1 MNETIGVKGGQRDY
15 KRTLIISKNKAKRL
29 AEYQKELDKYEL
41 ERLEKRV
48 KQLQRATFIKVV
60 PIAITG
66 TILKTFTTSQKKES
80 DSIEQSEL
88 IENQEKN
95 IINPNNISIID
106 KNNIR
111 IVNDKTI
118 NLKKSSPIYKNI
130 VFYPTIKQV
139 KKQSVDIKE
148 IKQDEIILP
157 TTYIKQT
164 VGVNENIIEDRTILD
179 LSQLKSLK
187 NRKIIEEYEKVLK
200 TTRYELRKLMFDY
213 NVLANESE
221 SIYTK
226 KEAEELLDKLSYM
239 IKKIEQ
245 LKNKIKVENLD
256 KYDDNYIY
264 TLIEEYLL
272 EFKDKKVVSELKD
285 SNLYILISD
294 KIEELDKKKKDLNKK
309 VESRKE
315 YLEAKEID
323 FEKLKEKYYDYDKF
337 NNMLI
342 RFQYDQD
349 RLLLDLKYKMDKA
362 VSVEQKVEKQVQTL
376 TEQSLKLLK
385 IMREQMFLP
394 GVRGTKRTMT
404 MAGIF
409 MYFMNS
415 VLNEPKIKKKYKI
428 VNVADYSYEIEKSL
442 DEIDNINSMLN
453 KTTKQ
458 VDKMI
463 KKFKEDYNEF
473 IGVIP
478 ECNKLLSNLESVKE
492 QLSEREYEIA
502 KIKSEQSKNLIK
514 NQHQL
519 KKAGKYEM

>member
-1 MNETIGVKGGQRDY
+1 MNETIGVKGGKRDQ
-15 KRTLIISKNKAKRL
+15 KRTLIISQNKAKKL
-29 AEYQKELDKYEL
+29 AEYQKELEKYEL
-41 ERLEKRV
+41 ERLEKKV
-48 KQLQRATFIKVV
+48 KQLQRTTFIKVV
-60 PIAITG
+60 PIALTG
-66 TILKTFTTSQKKES
+66 IIIKTFTTSIKKENNIKEEQQFF
-80 DSIEQSEL
+80 IEKSE
-88 IENQEKN
+88 ETKN
-95 IINPNNISIID
+95 NINKPNISII
-106 KNNIR
+106 
-111 IVNDKTI
+111 NDTPITI
-118 NLKKSSPIYKNI
+118 KKSSPIFENI
-130 VFYPTIKQV
+130 IFYPTIKKV
-139 KKQSVDIKE
+139 KRTNVELKE

-157 TTYIKQT
+157 TAYIKQSL
-164 VGVNENIIEDRTILD
+164 GYNENIIEAGTIND
-179 LSQLKSLK
+179 LSTLKSLK

-200 TTRYELRKLMFDY
+200 TTRYELRKLVFDY
-213 NVLANESE
+213 NILIDESE

-226 KEAEELLDKLSYM
+226 KEAEELLEKLSYM

-245 LKNKIKVENLD
+245 LKNKIKIENLD

-264 TLIEEYLL
+264 TLIEEYLS
-272 EFKDKKVVSELKD
+272 EFKDKKIVGEIKD

-315 YLEAKEID
+315 YLESKEID

-342 RFQYDQD
+342 RFQYEQD
-349 RLLLDLKYKMDKA
+349 KLLLDLKYKMDKA
-362 VSVEQKVEKQVQTL
+362 VSVEEKVERQVQTL
-376 TEQSLKLLK
+376 TEQSKKLLQ
-385 IMREQMFLP
+385 IMRKQMFLP

-404 MAGIF
+404 MAGVF
-409 MYFMNS
+409 MYFMKS
-415 VLNEPKIKKKYKI
+415 VLNEPKVKKKYKI

-463 KKFKEDYNEF
+463 KKFKEDYKEF
-473 IGVIP
+473 IDVIP

-492 QLSEREYEIA
+492 QLQEREYEIA